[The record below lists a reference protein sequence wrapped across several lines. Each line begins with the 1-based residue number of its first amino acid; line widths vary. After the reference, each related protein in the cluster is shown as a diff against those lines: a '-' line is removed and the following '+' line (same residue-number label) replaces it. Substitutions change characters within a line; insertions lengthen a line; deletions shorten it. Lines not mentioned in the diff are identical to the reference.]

1 MISGAAVASKG
12 AQNGHDI
19 YNYDTNYTYNP
30 FATVGSSSFSPSKDK
45 RPRGNYRSRPYKNVR
60 QSYTTRKPKSSE
72 NNNPQISE
80 TPSPAEALIL
90 KHQSL
95 REEDY
100 KYLVCDTNI
109 WIKHLRIITAL
120 LNDEKMV
127 EYKLYIPHME
137 RLFIS

>member
-100 KYLVCDTNI
+100 KLECTQ
-109 WIKHLRIITAL
+109 KPKSCRINL
-120 LNDEKMV
+120 LMGP
-127 EYKLYIPHME
+127 KLYLDEIINPSK
-137 RLFIS
+137 L